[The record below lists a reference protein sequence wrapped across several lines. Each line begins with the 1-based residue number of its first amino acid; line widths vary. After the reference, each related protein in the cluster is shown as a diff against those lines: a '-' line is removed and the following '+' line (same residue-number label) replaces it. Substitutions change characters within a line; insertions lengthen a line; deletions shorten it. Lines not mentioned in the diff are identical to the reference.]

1 MKSDYQKKQKMISGE
16 RKKNK
21 RRRKKKEPSP
31 LACRPWRSSFVIF
44 FPEIKNVEFPSFR
57 GCGDGVFVFLLSFFL
72 SIYLSFFPSFFLGG
86 GKKIILRVSCFF
98 FLPIPF
104 LFFLQN
110 YSVLLDNQLLTTKT
124 NWRSADRDSIERP
137 LIDLPGCYLVWTSS
151 L

>member
-44 FPEIKNVEFPSFR
+44 FSRDKKCGIPLFPRLWRWRFR
-57 GCGDGVFVFLLSFFL
+57 FPSFFL
-72 SIYLSFFPSFFLGG
+72 SIYLSFFLSFFFLGG